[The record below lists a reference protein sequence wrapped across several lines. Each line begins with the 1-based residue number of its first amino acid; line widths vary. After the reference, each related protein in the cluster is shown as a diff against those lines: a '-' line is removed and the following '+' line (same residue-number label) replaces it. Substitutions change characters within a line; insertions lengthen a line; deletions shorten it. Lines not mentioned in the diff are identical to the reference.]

1 MVKGQFRSAHA
12 HLFRTNWREM
22 WHLDARSTP
31 NAMTM
36 DGFQVDI
43 IFNSLKELQ
52 EGELRICTCH
62 CHAVTINGI
71 CSSEKGRN
79 EHILAEECKKRKE
92 LEAQLEEV
100 NSEHKIAAHKNSK
113 MKETM
118 KVAEMKVAQIQ
129 AQVKMYEICMALI
142 SVLLASFSLSLFLNP
157 QDGAGE

>member
-1 MVKGQFRSAHA
+1 MLICFEQIGGKCGTWMHA
-12 HLFRTNWREM
+12 RLR
-22 WHLDARSTP
+22 
-31 NAMTM
+31 MTM

-100 NSEHKIAAHKNSK
+100 NSEHKIAADKNSK

-118 KVAEMKVAQIQ
+118 KVAEMKVARIQ

-142 SVLLASFSLSLFLNP
+142 SVLLASFSLSLSLFLNP